1 MGLGRLQS
9 LCRIFIGKQAMNRSE
24 VTEKVKLLMA
34 EKGYFGDE
42 PTEETTLDDL
52 GWDSLDYAEIQMNI
66 EKEFFISPKD
76 AEWEHARNV
85 GQWIDV
91 VMKHIKVD

>member
-1 MGLGRLQS
+1 
-9 LCRIFIGKQAMNRSE
+9 MNRSE

-52 GWDSLDYAEIQMNI
+52 GWDSMDYAEIQVHI
-66 EKEFFISPKD
+66 ENEFFISPKD
-76 AEWEHARNV
+76 AEWEQARNV

-91 VMKHIKVD
+91 VMKHVKVD

>member
-9 LCRIFIGKQAMNRSE
+9 LCRIFIGKQTMNRSE

-52 GWDSLDYAEIQMNI
+52 GWDSMDYAEIQMNI

-76 AEWEHARNV
+76 AEWEQARNV

-91 VMKHIKVD
+91 VMKHVKVD

>member
-1 MGLGRLQS
+1 
-9 LCRIFIGKQAMNRSE
+9 MNRSE
-24 VTEKVKLLMA
+24 VTEKVLALI
-34 EKGYFGDE
+34 EQKGYFGDI

-52 GWDSLDYAEIQMNI
+52 GWDSMDYAEIQMNI
-66 EKEFFISPKD
+66 EKVFFISPKD

-91 VMKHIKVD
+91 VMKHIKED

>member
-1 MGLGRLQS
+1 
-9 LCRIFIGKQAMNRSE
+9 MNRSE
-24 VTEKVKLLMA
+24 VKQKVLSLI
-34 EKGYFGDE
+34 EDKGYFGDE

-52 GWDSLDYAEIQMNI
+52 GWDSMDYAEIQMNI

-76 AEWEHARNV
+76 AEWDNARTV
-85 GQWIDV
+85 AQWVDV

>member
-1 MGLGRLQS
+1 
-9 LCRIFIGKQAMNRSE
+9 MNRSE

-52 GWDSLDYAEIQMNI
+52 GWDSMDYAEIQMNI

-91 VMKHIKVD
+91 VMKHVKVE

>member
-9 LCRIFIGKQAMNRSE
+9 LCRIFIGKQTMNRSE

-52 GWDSLDYAEIQMNI
+52 GWDSMDYAEIQMNI

-91 VMKHIKVD
+91 VMKHVKVN

>member
-1 MGLGRLQS
+1 
-9 LCRIFIGKQAMNRSE
+9 MNREE
-24 VTEKVKLLMA
+24 VKEKVLA
-34 EKGYFGDE
+34 IIEDKGYFGDT
-42 PTEETTLDDL
+42 PTEETTCEDL
-52 GWDSLDYAEIQMNI
+52 GYDSMDYAEIQMNI

-91 VMKHIKVD
+91 VMKHVKVD